1 MTQTVAVTNALGNVT
16 VYEYDLRGNRT
27 YEGGATY
34 PVRYVYDVFGNKT
47 TMTTYRNEA
56 SGVGDTTTW
65 TYDEASGVLL
75 SKTYA
80 DGKGLTYT
88 YTDDGRLA
96 TRTNARGIVTTYT
109 YDAWGQLLVI
119 DYADTTPD
127 IAYTY
132 DAMGRQTSVTD
143 AAGATSFDYDAFGQL
158 LSEQVSGLYSK
169 TLTRHYDTFGR
180 NMGYSVDGTR
190 KNTLAYDPATGRLA
204 TMGDFAWEY
213 LPGNGIMSQ
222 RATFSPV

>member
-1 MTQTVAVTNALGNVT
+1 MGQTVAVTNALGNVT

-80 DGKGLTYT
+80 VRRHHARHRLHLRRDGPPNL
-88 YTDDGRLA
+88 RH
-96 TRTNARGIVTTYT
+96 RRRRCH
-109 YDAWGQLLVI
+109 LL
-119 DYADTTPD
+119 
-127 IAYTY
+127 
-132 DAMGRQTSVTD
+132 
-143 AAGATSFDYDAFGQL
+143 
-158 LSEQVSGLYSK
+158 
-169 TLTRHYDTFGR
+169 
-180 NMGYSVDGTR
+180 
-190 KNTLAYDPATGRLA
+190 
-204 TMGDFAWEY
+204 
-213 LPGNGIMSQ
+213 
-222 RATFSPV
+222 